1 MKNAIKLAL
10 AAAALVSTS
19 SFANTLTATTVSS
32 GQTGSDL
39 ILFVSDLTTGKYY
52 GFDTGVTL
60 DTVETVAGVGSAV
73 TANGGVFNDQGGAYG
88 SSLSFNGSTINAGPN
103 LASFLASLAPTDN
116 VQWAIDAGDG
126 KTNSTT
132 TVGGNRL
139 LVSATSQPSWA
150 GTISNSAAK
159 SGVSSLNNLITAWN
173 NQLPATVNDVGS
185 GTAGWGVGTNGI
197 SATHGFYGSNVVS
210 GAAIGSAQYL
220 YLVSN
225 NVSGGSSVAGVQAT
239 SGSFTLNSDGTL
251 TYTAVPVPGAA
262 WLLGSGLL
270 GLVSISRRRSK

>member
-126 KTNSTT
+126 KTNSTL

-185 GTAGWGVGTNGI
+185 GTAGWGVGNNGI
-197 SATHGFYGSNVVS
+197 SATRGFYGSNVVS

-239 SGSFTLNSDGTL
+239 SGSFTLNSDGSL